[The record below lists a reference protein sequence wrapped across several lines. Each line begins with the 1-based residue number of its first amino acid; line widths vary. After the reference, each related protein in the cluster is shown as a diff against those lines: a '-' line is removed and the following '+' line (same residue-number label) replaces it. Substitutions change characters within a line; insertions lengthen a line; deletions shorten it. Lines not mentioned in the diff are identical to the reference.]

1 MLKNLFLSV
10 ILISGSCVYGQ
21 QADNKVILTD
31 VSGSASGDIKDGQT
45 IVKDSFSGEVKP
57 SSEKKW
63 KHGKCMRKKS
73 VTPYRIT
80 NKQYVSRSTIK
91 KSINTDHDVKIKIMQ
106 NGHDN
111 TDIEDLS
118 LAYDSGNE
126 YRMGNVYGIQ
136 NSTFPLYVK
145 VTYKSWNTFH
155 AVQSD
160 VAFEFTITS
169 PGSWDVTIFN

>member
-10 ILISGSCVYGQ
+10 VLISGSCVYGQ
-21 QADNKVILTD
+21 QTDDKVILTD
-31 VSGSASGDIKDGQT
+31 VSGSASGDIKDGQEL
-45 IVKDSFSGEVKP
+45 VKESFSNEIGP
-57 SSEKKW
+57 STEKKC
-63 KHGKCMRKKS
+63 KHSKYMRKKS
-73 VTPYRIT
+73 IAPYKIT

-91 KSINTDHDVKIKIMQ
+91 KSINSDNDIRIKIMQ

-111 TDIEDLS
+111 TDIENLS

-160 VAFEFTITS
+160 VAFEFTINS